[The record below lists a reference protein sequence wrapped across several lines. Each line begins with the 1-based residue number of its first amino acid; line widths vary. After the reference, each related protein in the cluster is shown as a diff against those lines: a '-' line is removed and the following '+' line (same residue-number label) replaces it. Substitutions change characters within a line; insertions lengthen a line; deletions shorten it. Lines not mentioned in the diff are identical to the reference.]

1 MDPKKTGI
9 IISEARKKL
18 KMTQKD
24 LADKLYVSDKA
35 VSKWERGLCFPD
47 ISVLIPLTEILNIS
61 LYDLLRGEKVNK
73 KEVEETLKNTINYSN
88 REIKRKKKKYIV
100 ISSIIILVIV
110 LASIVSLIFINK
122 NKDISAIVDR
132 DTIHTINYY
141 SEYKTT
147 LDNTNGEKLELIVMK
162 LPLRWKERQFE
173 VSDDTIKIS
182 YGVSYKDVV
191 RAYDDENYVKEA
203 MINMASVIFTT
214 VSDVDLIEIG
224 YTDYRY
230 SISKEKL
237 QKAYNISDFEEVI
250 ENDNWVKLV
259 TKRLV
264 DDEFVNDTFKLFKK
278 SKFSKINKKEPVSDR

>member
-9 IISEARKKL
+9 IISDARKKV

-88 REIKRKKKKYIV
+88 SEINRKKKKYIT
-100 ISSIIILVIV
+100 ISSIIIFVIV
-110 LASIVSLIFINK
+110 LTSIVSLIFINK
-122 NKDISAIVDR
+122 NNDISAIVDR

-147 LDNTNGEKLELIVMK
+147 LDNTNGEKLELIT
-162 LPLRWKERQFE
+162 QFA
-173 VSDDTIKIS
+173 VSC
-182 YGVSYKDVV
+182 
-191 RAYDDENYVKEA
+191 
-203 MINMASVIFTT
+203 
-214 VSDVDLIEIG
+214 L
-224 YTDYRY
+224 
-230 SISKEKL
+230 
-237 QKAYNISDFEEVI
+237 
-250 ENDNWVKLV
+250 
-259 TKRLV
+259 
-264 DDEFVNDTFKLFKK
+264 
-278 SKFSKINKKEPVSDR
+278 